1 MEVVGETRDDAVG
14 EAFDKCA
21 KILGLDYPGG
31 PLIDKYSTKGDENMF
46 LFPNT
51 RVPDLDFSF
60 SGIKTSFLYFINDN
74 VKENSDFIKI
84 NLNDICASIQKKL
97 VEMLL
102 DKFTL
107 AIKKYRVKDISI
119 CGGVAANS
127 SLRKEIN
134 KLSEKH
140 NLEVHIPEMEYCTD
154 NAAMIGGLA
163 CYQFK
168 KGDFQDFD
176 MDASA
181 RLRAIE
187 QVPFVG

>member
-1 MEVVGETRDDAVG
+1 
-14 EAFDKCA
+14 
-21 KILGLDYPGG
+21 
-31 PLIDKYSTKGDENMF
+31 MF

-84 NLNDICASIQKKL
+84 NLNDICASVQKKL

-154 NAAMIGGLA
+154 NAAMIA
-163 CYQFK
+163 NYAHYMYSDK
-168 KGDFQDFD
+168 KFSDFN
-176 MDASA
+176 
-181 RLRAIE
+181 I
-187 QVPFVG
+187 VPYSKNII